1 MRQQNQTDETLVMLT
16 LAGDQSAY
24 ETLVVRYQR
33 AVIASA
39 LQITRSQFMAED
51 AAQDAF
57 VTAWMK
63 LNTLQEADKFARW
76 VCRIAKNCAKNMVIR
91 YRSFIDID
99 LVENVLSDD
108 PRQNPAELYAL
119 SEEKDELHKSLSK
132 LPQKVGQIIRL
143 HYFEGLSVAEIADRM
158 RISEGTVKWQLHD
171 GRKRIRKELC
181 AMNERYSDTLA
192 ERVMKKVE
200 ELKMWQLKSDKSG
213 FEVVYRDVLREVE
226 DLPESGNKYHAL
238 ADVLMRGWWWLPG
251 EKNDALF
258 ARIKDAAIRGKND
271 EVMEF
276 IVTREDSKVYGS
288 ARIEFIRDKQIPL
301 LEEAGFTRALGREW
315 FWLGY
320 NYYRKNKAEEGRAA
334 YEKAKQVLN
343 PSHIYYALADAACRM
358 EEKLA
363 GKYKDKSYRYYNV
376 GNLACIL
383 RTVGGLPRYWNGDS
397 FAEGYLESYER
408 KTPYVFRNASNQDGL
423 FFDPALKVGESV
435 TGTNGTVLTFEAE
448 NETAETPA
456 GTFEGCQVWG
466 TTDSNRGNGQSTSRC
481 FYKDGVGLVK
491 FEQITDGVTD
501 TRLLKSYRIAGG
513 KGLLPLAKGNT
524 WEYADTYDSRFLKT
538 ELICT
543 VTYADEESAVI
554 AEDFDAER
562 LGYDENSWQDM
573 AQQIAND
580 YVDYKKDGH
589 ELICDVRPAIERAE
603 QLAVTPMEKAHTKA
617 AASVARRILDT
628 DATFNPDCTASGH
641 WNFFERELVVK
652 QGNALTLSGYNS
664 RWSFEWK
671 NTGTL
676 GDGDAPLLYNDIFG
690 ILQDAT
696 KYIWS
701 DEWQIGAAPFVE
713 YTLWDRHPIKTQLTC
728 EDGGTVTT
736 KAGTFENC
744 MKMSLDISGME
755 GGISYRGG
763 KKEYYFAPGVGIVR
777 TVNEYAGGAKQAI
790 YELTAYEGTGEG
802 YLPLEDGMKR
812 RYDALNLTDGFV
824 GSAEYDFVQ
833 NEAGQIVIFGD
844 RTGIRN
850 IPSPITHY
858 GAIENE
864 MMEDRL
870 WEEGKR
876 KETHFRHAVNNYHL
890 MLHYLARYTWH
901 RDNAKRSA
909 EICRFK
915 MNMMEM
921 FGDGNGVPD
930 GWLGLYIWNA
940 LVRAAA
946 LFGHKTEEAKE
957 EGYRMLERV
966 LEYAARW
973 KTLKD
978 DDLLDVGN
986 KEVFGDIKLIKGK
999 SILLLPDGKKE
1010 NIDYEFHV
1018 GYNVKN
1024 IYSALSAPSG
1034 WEWFNSVRFED
1045 RFKEY
1050 VERAKQ
1056 LKDTK

>member
-39 LQITRSQFMAED
+39 AQITRSQFMAED

-76 VCRIAKNCAKNMVIR
+76 VCRIAKNCAKNMVMR
-91 YRSFIDID
+91 YRSFIDMD
-99 LVENVLSDD
+99 LLENVIADD
-108 PRQNPAELYAL
+108 PRQNPAELYAA
-119 SEEKDELHKSLSK
+119 SEEKDELHKSLSQ
-132 LPQKVGQIIRL
+132 LPEKVGQIIRL

-213 FEVVYRDVLREVE
+213 FEAVYKDVLREVE
-226 DLPESGNKYHAL
+226 DLPESGDKYRAL

-320 NYYRKNKAEEGRAA
+320 NYFRKNKAEEGRAA

-363 GKYKDKSYRYYNV
+363 GKYKDRSYRSYNV
-376 GNLACIL
+376 GGMACTL
-383 RTVGGLPRYWNGDS
+383 RRVDGLPRYWNGDS
-397 FAEGYLESYER
+397 FAEGYLESHER
-408 KTPYVFRNASNQDGL
+408 KTPYIFHYASKLDGR
-423 FFDPALKVGESV
+423 FFDPSLKVGESF
-435 TGTNGTVLTFEAE
+435 TGTDGTVLTFEAE
-448 NETAETPA
+448 NETVETPA
-456 GTFEGCQVWG
+456 GTFEGCQVWV
-466 TTDSNRGNGQSTSRC
+466 TSYSNYNGQCASRC

-491 FEQITDGVTD
+491 FEQTTDGITE
-501 TRLLKSYRIAGG
+501 TRLLKTYRIAGG
-513 KGLLPLAKGNT
+513 RGLLPLAKGNT
-524 WEYADTYDSRFLKT
+524 WEYADTHDSRFLKT
-538 ELICT
+538 ELMCT

-554 AEDFDAER
+554 AEDFDADR
-562 LGYDENSWQDM
+562 LGYDENCWLDM
-573 AQQIAND
+573 VQQIAND
-580 YVDYKKDGH
+580 YLDYKKDGDQF
-589 ELICDVRPAIERAE
+589 ICDVRPAIERAE

-628 DATFNPDCTASGH
+628 DSIFNPDHTASGH

-652 QGNALTLSGYNS
+652 KGNTLTLSGYNS

-671 NTGTL
+671 NDGAL
-676 GDGDAPLLYNDIFG
+676 GDADTPLLYNDIFG
-690 ILQDAT
+690 ILQDAA
-696 KYIWS
+696 KCIWS

-713 YTLWDRHPIKTQLTC
+713 YTLWDRHPIKTQLIC

-777 TVNEYAGGAKQAI
+777 TVNEYAGGAKQAV

-802 YLPLEDGMKR
+802 YLPLEDGMTR

-824 GSAEYDFVQ
+824 GSTDYTFVA
-833 NEAGQIVIFGD
+833 NDDGQIVIFAD
-844 RTGIRN
+844 RTGIRE
-850 IPSPITHY
+850 IPAPITHY
-858 GAIENE
+858 GAIEGEIQEEKLWNAGQLE
-864 MMEDRL
+864 ESRL
-870 WEEGKR
+870 
-876 KETHFRHAVNNYHL
+876 RHDVNNFRILCHFLGRNNRNWAAPQKAAEWGKYHIRTVES
-890 MLHYLARYTWH
+890 LA
-901 RDNAKRSA
+901 
-909 EICRFK
+909 EG
-915 MNMMEM
+915 
-921 FGDGNGVPD
+921 GDIPRA
-930 GWLGLYIWNA
+930 WLGRYW
-940 LVRAAA
+940 RAHFATACA
-946 LFGHKTEEAKE
+946 LFGCKTPETKE
-957 EGYRMLERV
+957 EGYRYLERAFELYPKWAEIPDGEA
-966 LEYAARW
+966 LE
-973 KTLKD
+973 
-978 DDLLDVGN
+978 VGN
-986 KEVFGDIKLIKGK
+986 ELIYGGIKLIKGK
-999 SILLLPDGKKE
+999 GIIELPDGTKE
-1010 NIDYEFHV
+1010 PLDYEYLFHPAAEDMYR
-1018 GYNVKN
+1018 GMT
-1024 IYSALSAPSG
+1024 APRG
-1034 WEWFNSVRFED
+1034 WEWFNSVRQED

-1050 VERAKQ
+1050 VERARK
-1056 LKDTK
+1056 LTDTK